1 MEREIKDLNKKLIK
15 MTKEQSNYQKNS
27 KYEWTLVYTKI
38 TLALKANIHLK
49 ASKSKSFRTK
59 TVATK
64 GLISVTLPQCWKR
77 NQASKTHL
85 NYTNV
90 VVFYAARCYQT
101 QALTQAQSF
110 SHIEHFIAQ

>member
-15 MTKEQSNYQKNS
+15 MTKEQSNYRKNS

-38 TLALKANIHLK
+38 TLPLKANIHPK

-64 GLISVTLPQCWKR
+64 GLISHTLPQESSIKD
-77 NQASKTHL
+77 ASELH
-85 NYTNV
+85 
-90 VVFYAARCYQT
+90 
-101 QALTQAQSF
+101 
-110 SHIEHFIAQ
+110 

>member
-1 MEREIKDLNKKLIK
+1 MEREIKDLNKKLVK
-15 MTKEQSNYQKNS
+15 MAKEQSNYQKNS

-64 GLISVTLPQCWKR
+64 GLISLTLPQESSIKD
-77 NQASKTHL
+77 ASELH
-85 NYTNV
+85 
-90 VVFYAARCYQT
+90 
-101 QALTQAQSF
+101 
-110 SHIEHFIAQ
+110 

>member
-64 GLISVTLPQCWKR
+64 GLISLTLPQESSIKD
-77 NQASKTHL
+77 ASELH
-85 NYTNV
+85 
-90 VVFYAARCYQT
+90 
-101 QALTQAQSF
+101 
-110 SHIEHFIAQ
+110 